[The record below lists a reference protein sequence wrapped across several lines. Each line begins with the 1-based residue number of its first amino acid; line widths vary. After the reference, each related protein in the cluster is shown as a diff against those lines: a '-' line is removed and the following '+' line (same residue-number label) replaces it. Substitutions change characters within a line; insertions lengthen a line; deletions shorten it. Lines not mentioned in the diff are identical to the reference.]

1 MVEQAVNAI
10 YALAKHPDD
19 LCAGILR
26 RKTKAVFVKQEP
38 KDEPMND
45 GDISMEI
52 ESTPKPKPP
61 PPNSASHGFDV
72 LELSQLLFLAGHIAS
87 ESCFI
92 VPLCLRCSKE
102 TVYSQTNR
110 SFGAM

>member
-52 ESTPKPKPP
+52 ESTPIPKPP
-61 PPNSASHGFDV
+61 PSDTSHGFDV

-87 ESCFI
+87 KSHSI
-92 VPLCLRCSKE
+92 DPL
-102 TVYSQTNR
+102 
-110 SFGAM
+110 